1 MSGRLSISRRTAA
14 WGFRGL
20 LVVCVAA
27 VGFQVHRTYFDSNW
41 HTLLPGRV
49 YRSAQ
54 LSHDEFV
61 TRIREHGIRTVVN
74 LRGCCSDFDWYRD
87 EARAT
92 AELDIAQEDVTLSA
106 TRLPPPDELR
116 RLVEVVDRAEY
127 PFIIHCRQGVDRT
140 GLAAAVILLLATD
153 SSYADAR
160 GQLGLR
166 YGHVAFGPTRAMT
179 QFFDLYDRWLEAH
192 GICHSRDAF
201 RQWAVHEYCPGR
213 CCGSLKLIEA
223 VSQIDTRHVTRDTI
237 IEPSTSS
244 LESRVSCLA
253 FYPLALQVRARNL
266 SPEVWRLRPG
276 SGTGVHIRF
285 LVFDEAFRV
294 VQLDRAGLFNAEIP
308 PGGTVELTLAVAP
321 LPPGEYR
328 LVADLLDGQQS
339 SFSQYGMEPLTLDLH
354 VTAHK

>member
-1 MSGRLSISRRTAA
+1 MPGRLSTSRRAA
-14 WGFRGL
+14 GWAFWCL
-20 LVVCVAA
+20 LLACVAA
-27 VGFQVHRTYFDSNW
+27 GGFEVHRIYFASNW
-41 HTLLPGRV
+41 RPLLPGRV

-116 RLVEVVDRAEY
+116 RLVEVIDRAEY

-140 GLAAAVILLLATD
+140 GLAAAVILLLTTD
-153 SSYADAR
+153 SSLADAR

-179 QFFDLYDRWLEAH
+179 QFFDLYERWLAAR
-192 GICHSRDAF
+192 GMSHSRDAF

-213 CCGSLKLIEA
+213 CRGSLELIETGD
-223 VSQIDTRHVTRDTI
+223 SQVDTRHETRDTRT
-237 IEPSTSS
+237 EPNSC
-244 LESRVSCLA
+244 LVSRVSCPA

-266 SPEVWRLRPG
+266 SPEVWRLLPG
-276 SGTGVHIRF
+276 SGTGVHVRF
-285 LVFDEAFRV
+285 LVFDEALRV
-294 VQLDRAGLFNAEIP
+294 VQLERAGLFNAEIP
-308 PGGTVELTLAVAP
+308 PGGTADLTLAVAA